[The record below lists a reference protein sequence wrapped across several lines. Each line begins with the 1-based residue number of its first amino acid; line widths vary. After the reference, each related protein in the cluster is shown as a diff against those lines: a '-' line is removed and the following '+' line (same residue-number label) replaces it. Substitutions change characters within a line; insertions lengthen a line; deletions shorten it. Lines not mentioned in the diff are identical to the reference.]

1 MSDLCQIRWTLF
13 FKIKLEHF
21 GKIIKKKKK
30 YKFTIE
36 IIDREEFVGQNS
48 IKKIFKIRLK

>member
-21 GKIIKKKKK
+21 SKTIKKKKK